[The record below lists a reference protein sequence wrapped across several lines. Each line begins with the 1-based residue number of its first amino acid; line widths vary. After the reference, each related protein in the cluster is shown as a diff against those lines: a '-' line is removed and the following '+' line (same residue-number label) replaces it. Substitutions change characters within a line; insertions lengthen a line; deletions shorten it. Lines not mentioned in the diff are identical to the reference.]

1 MDAQSHTNT
10 IPAKHEMDRI
20 NTLLRSNYGSYTP
33 DPECIS
39 QYLSNTERQ
48 MRRNADEIRRLEAQI
63 ASIKVEQRGLQWRVF
78 RYRSLLAPIR
88 RLPPEVL
95 KLVFES
101 FCNEGATFCEEI
113 WSPPAQLS
121 RVCVGWRDLARRTPT
136 LWSSLRIE
144 QSALETFSVE
154 KIVSL
159 LTMHLELSQKAP
171 LDLFVSIKALDNED
185 PYNEDPARLIL
196 EMLFSQ
202 STRWRDVNLDLP
214 KFITADLDSLRGK
227 IPLIQFLDISDWE
240 ALDQQPA
247 SMCAFEIAPSLK
259 ALALSYTINKLA
271 LPWEQITDFSIGLG
285 SAWRILNA
293 LSTASEAREVQLVR
307 CNLSGSSDPQDV
319 PVVHSLTSLSI
330 IVDRVDPDF
339 HHWFKWLTLPNL
351 TSLKIAAYDPSF
363 PAACTSVF
371 EDNCFP
377 SFLSRSSCTIT
388 SLSLIN
394 LPLSDSDAI
403 TLLIALQSLSSLT
416 IHERDKPKSST
427 SPNTT
432 LTNTFFKSLTIEY
445 NTAFSNRHSPYLQL
459 KRLRSLDLRLHDA
472 FPAKVI
478 SDVIVSR
485 WTGNDLEYSAAV
497 GVDSLTKVKILVL
510 RSKGAMVLDVQ
521 ELHDSLEAYQ
531 RLGLWFCCESKSL
544 GMHLW

>member
-1 MDAQSHTNT
+1 MN
-10 IPAKHEMDRI
+10 RI

-39 QYLSNTERQ
+39 QCLSNTEREI
-48 MRRNADEIRRLEAQI
+48 RRNADEIRRLEAQI
-63 ASIKVEQRGLQWRVF
+63 ASIRVEQRGLERRVF

-101 FCNEGATFCEEI
+101 FCNEGATFGEKI

-171 LDLFVSIKALDNED
+171 LDLFVSIKALE
-185 PYNEDPARLIL
+185 PARLIL

-214 KFITADLDSLRGK
+214 TSADLEPLRGN
-227 IPLIQFLDISDWE
+227 IPLIRLLDISGWDIE
-240 ALDQQPA
+240 QQPDD
-247 SMCAFEIAPSLK
+247 MRAFEIAPSLK
-259 ALALSYTINKLA
+259 ALAVSESVENLA
-271 LPWEQITDFSIGLG
+271 LPWKQIAYFSIGFG
-285 SAWRILNA
+285 RASQIRNV
-293 LSTASEAREVQLVR
+293 LSTASEAREVQLIR
-307 CNLSGSSDPQDV
+307 CIPSGSSDPQNV
-319 PVVHSLTSLSI
+319 PVIHSLTSLSI
-330 IVDRVDPDF
+330 IVDQWDPDF

-351 TSLKIAAYDPSF
+351 TSLKIAGYESAF

-371 EDNCFP
+371 EDNFFP
-377 SFLSRSSCTIT
+377 SLLSRSSCTIT

-416 IHERDKPKSST
+416 IHERDKPQSSA

-432 LTNTFFKSLTIEY
+432 LTKTFFKSLTIEY
-445 NTAFSNRHSPYLQL
+445 NTAFSNRHSPSLQL
-459 KRLRSLDLRLHDA
+459 KRLRSLDLRVHAA

-497 GVDSLTKVKILVL
+497 SDVDSLTTVKILVL

-531 RLGLWFCCESKSL
+531 RLGLWFCCESKFL
-544 GMHLW
+544 EKE